1 MDPQNGYTV
10 ISRRALERMDPDKIY
25 PRYGYCNDIL
35 VKLNTYGFKAVNINH
50 PARYNIGEK
59 SGIKYH
65 TYIFR
70 LSRLLIRDFF
80 WRLKE
85 KYVVLNFHPLVFF
98 YFFGIITVLI
108 SIIFGV
114 YSIYLNMTNATE
126 IFVIRGALSLL
137 MFILGSMFLLFA
149 MLFDMEQERNIG
161 W

>member
-1 MDPQNGYTV
+1 MDPN
-10 ISRRALERMDPDKIY
+10 KIY

-35 VKLNTYGFKAVNINH
+35 VKLNAYGFKAVNINH

-59 SGIKYH
+59 SGIRYR

-70 LSRLLIRDFF
+70 LSRLLLRDFF

-98 YFFGIITVLI
+98 YFFGVIIVLT

-114 YSIYLNMTNATE
+114 YSIYLQTDSDDTE
-126 IFVIRGALSLL
+126 LFAIRAALSLL
-137 MFILGSMFLLFA
+137 IFFMGSMFLLFA